1 MTVLARSGTLS
12 RARSCSPSMNTA
24 TSSTAW
30 LSIILL
36 GTFHSI
42 VAHFS
47 LFSDKIVTGSFDKKA
62 KIWDATTG
70 QCYHTLKG
78 HKMEI
83 VCLSFDPHGML
94 VATGS
99 MDNTAKLWD
108 VETGQEIFTLSGH
121 KAEIVSL
128 HFNTDGDKLL
138 TSSFDN
144 TAKIWDV
151 CTG

>member
-1 MTVLARSGTLS
+1 MS
-12 RARSCSPSMNTA
+12 TA

-30 LSIILL
+30 RSTIPSGNPNLAL
-36 GTFHSI
+36 TDC
-42 VAHFS
+42 
-47 LFSDKIVTGSFDKKA
+47 SDKIVTGSFDKKA
-62 KIWDATTG
+62 KIWDANTG

-108 VETGQEIFTLSGH
+108 VETGQEIFTLQGH